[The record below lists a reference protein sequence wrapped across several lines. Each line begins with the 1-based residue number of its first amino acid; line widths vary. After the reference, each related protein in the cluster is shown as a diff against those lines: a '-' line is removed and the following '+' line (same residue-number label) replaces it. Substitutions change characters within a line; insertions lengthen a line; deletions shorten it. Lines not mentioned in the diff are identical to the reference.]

1 MLAGDI
7 PFETDEQILAGELAW
22 YEPALCI
29 SPGARQLVA
38 GCLDRDPDTRLSIDQ
53 ILSHP
58 WLQSSSLPSS
68 SSSYPHTLAFIK
80 SNKDLQNSS

>member
-22 YEPALCI
+22 YEPTLGI

-58 WLQSSSLPSS
+58 WLQSSSS